1 MSGSFFG
8 GFSGGSSGSGG
19 NPFQP
24 SGTTNPF
31 QTSSSSSTSRPPGS
45 NAAAPTG
52 TFAPKFGTGPFQ
64 TPQTTDRN
72 PFQKPSSMQSSFAG
86 SSTNTNGLNMNNE
99 GRQMNATAA
108 PFVPSSGMKNQ
119 PNPFA
124 SANPFGSHSLGD
136 NSTTSG
142 KSGVGFGSGAPP
154 SFPLTH
160 GHGGYGQLGGA
171 GRGGISQDAR
181 QGQGFFQNKGNT
193 SSGGNHMTTTDMTG
207 RGGGMGPGY
216 QRHQSPPQQSNIPGP
231 GQGPLP
237 GHVPGPRQGPGPGG
251 MMSTG
256 RLDQQRAERSTSLNN
271 RGPRGAHH
279 DAASASSSQVSPL
292 PYLPHLSTPP
302 IYLTYLPLN
311 YPDLNINTT
320 SPCPFTI
327 SILTQS
333 IS

>member
-1 MSGSFFG
+1 
-8 GFSGGSSGSGG
+8 
-19 NPFQP
+19 
-24 SGTTNPF
+24 
-31 QTSSSSSTSRPPGS
+31 
-45 NAAAPTG
+45 
-52 TFAPKFGTGPFQ
+52 
-64 TPQTTDRN
+64 
-72 PFQKPSSMQSSFAG
+72 
-86 SSTNTNGLNMNNE
+86 
-99 GRQMNATAA
+99 MNATAA

-160 GHGGYGQLGGA
+160 GHGLGGYGQLGGA

-251 MMSTG
+251 GMMSTG

-271 RGPRGAHH
+271 RGPRGAHQ

-292 PYLPHLSTPP
+292 PYLPHLSTS
-302 IYLTYLPLN
+302 
-311 YPDLNINTT
+311 PDLNINTT
-320 SPCPFTI
+320 SP
-327 SILTQS
+327 
-333 IS
+333 